1 MYKDIYVCCPG
12 NLVTGGTELLHQ
24 LVDKLRQE
32 KISAHIVYYPF
43 NKSFSCPDPFQI
55 YNISQKYPLDEQ
67 ESLLII
73 PEALTKIARQYN
85 AIQIAFWWLSIDFYF
100 FRLHDNIVLDFIRD
114 IRSATKGRIPLKK
127 MSKYIH
133 FHQSEYARLFLES
146 YNIKSYPLSD
156 YLNNQH
162 LLPAKDS
169 KRKDM
174 IAYNPK
180 KGLKLTKKIIKKF
193 NNIKFI
199 PLENMSNIEIR
210 QTLEDVKI
218 YIDFGFHPGKDRFP
232 REAVMAGCCIIT
244 GLKGSAANDIDM
256 PISDIYKLDEKSSNF
271 LKNFQMLVE
280 SIFTNFEQHNK
291 NFNYYRSSIKDEKAL
306 FTHQV
311 EKIFLPKK
319 L

>member
-32 KISAHIVYYPF
+32 KISAHIVLLSVQQ
-43 NKSFSCPDPFQI
+43 KSFSCPDPFQI

-114 IRSATKGRIPLKK
+114 IRSATKGRIHLKK
-127 MSKYIH
+127 CPNTFTFIKVNMH
-133 FHQSEYARLFLES
+133 TES

-180 KGLKLTKKIIKKF
+180 KGLKLTKKIIKK
-193 NNIKFI
+193 I
-199 PLENMSNIEIR
+199 
-210 QTLEDVKI
+210 
-218 YIDFGFHPGKDRFP
+218 
-232 REAVMAGCCIIT
+232 
-244 GLKGSAANDIDM
+244 
-256 PISDIYKLDEKSSNF
+256 
-271 LKNFQMLVE
+271 
-280 SIFTNFEQHNK
+280 
-291 NFNYYRSSIKDEKAL
+291 
-306 FTHQV
+306 
-311 EKIFLPKK
+311 
-319 L
+319 